1 MKKYSGYLII
11 GDNTKVIEVIA
22 DTVHPDSTCTTR
34 FHRQIS
40 TIGLYGTPEKGFE
53 LVAQYPT
60 DKLVITSV
68 EVIEETP

>member
-11 GDNTKVIEVIA
+11 GENTKVIEVIA
-22 DTVHPDSTCTTR
+22 DTVQPDSTCTTR

-40 TIGLYGTPEKGFE
+40 TIGLYGTPEKGFQ

-68 EVIEETP
+68 EDLEEAP